1 MTAATSGCSVCI
13 DGSKHSLKAVKTLID
28 HADWYREKPAVELVN
43 VRLPVPSI
51 RGMGAVVGAGQV
63 RRYYDREGK
72 AALSRARKLLDA
84 KGIKY
89 SAHILV
95 GPVAETIIRQARLAR
110 CDLIMIG
117 TRGMSAAASLLLGS
131 CANRVVNI
139 SPIPVLLVK

>member
-1 MTAATSGCSVCI
+1 MKILLAV

-43 VRLPVPSI
+43 VRLPIPRI

>member
-1 MTAATSGCSVCI
+1 MKILLAV
-13 DGSKHSLKAVKTLID
+13 DGSKHSLKAVKCLIE
-28 HADWYREKPAVELVN
+28 HAGWYREKPAVELVN
-43 VRLPVPSI
+43 VRLPVPRI
-51 RGMGAVVGAGQV
+51 RGMSAVVGASQI
-63 RRYYDREGK
+63 RRYYDREGR
-72 AALSRARKLLDA
+72 AALSKARKLLDA
-84 KGIKY
+84 AGIKY